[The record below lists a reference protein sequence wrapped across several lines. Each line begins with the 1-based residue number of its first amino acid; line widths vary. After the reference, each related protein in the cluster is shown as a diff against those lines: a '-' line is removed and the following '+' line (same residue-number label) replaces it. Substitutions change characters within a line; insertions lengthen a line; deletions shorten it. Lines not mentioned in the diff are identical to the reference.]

1 MSRQEKQRIPTIN
14 EMEEMKLAESLHQ
27 IAKRKELLV
36 LCCSGALI
44 AVFFSKLVFA
54 VALLECVFFF
64 SSVRIR

>member
-1 MSRQEKQRIPTIN
+1 MSRQEKQRIPTIK

-44 AVFFSKLVFA
+44 AVFFFLSLFLQLRCWSV
-54 VALLECVFFF
+54 F
-64 SSVRIR
+64 SSSPLYA